1 MQDSAEDRAMVSER
15 NKDAFGAW
23 LRAKGCSVW
32 CYHCGLHMHAR
43 SSLKYYRHAPR
54 KAYADGLDGTA
65 MWCSSNSKGDDS
77 FDSSDGPDDGI
88 LWYGNDRRFVPSKNF
103 EAFREGLEDVAYVD
117 RLKKEIARVGGDAA
131 AKYGTLVDEFEAQ
144 CKTPDQAAI
153 LKWRLAVGRAID
165 ELMKET
171 AK

>member
-1 MQDSAEDRAMVSER
+1 
-15 NKDAFGAW
+15 
-23 LRAKGCSVW
+23 
-32 CYHCGLHMHAR
+32 MHAR

-77 FDSSDGPDDGI
+77 FDPSDGPDDGI
-88 LWYGNDRRFVPSKNF
+88 LWYGNDRRFVSSKNF

-117 RLKKEIARVGGDAA
+117 RLKKEIARVGGGAA
-131 AKYGTLVDEFEAQ
+131 AKHGPLVEEFAAQ

-153 LKWRLAVGRAID
+153 EKWRLGVGRAID
-165 ELMKET
+165 ELIKGT
-171 AK
+171 DK

>member
-1 MQDSAEDRAMVSER
+1 
-15 NKDAFGAW
+15 
-23 LRAKGCSVW
+23 
-32 CYHCGLHMHAR
+32 MHAR
-43 SSLKYYRHAPR
+43 SLLKYYRHAPR

-65 MWCSSNSKGDDS
+65 MWCSNNSKGDDS
-77 FDSSDGPDDGI
+77 FDPSDGPDDGI